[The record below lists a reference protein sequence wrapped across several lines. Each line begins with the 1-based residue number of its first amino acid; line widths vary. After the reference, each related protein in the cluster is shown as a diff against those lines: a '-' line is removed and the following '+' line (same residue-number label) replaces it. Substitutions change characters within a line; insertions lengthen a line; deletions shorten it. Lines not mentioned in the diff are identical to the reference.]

1 MLNST
6 TVTVKEHRVADPVKT
21 QGKHITQ
28 LLALCKETND
38 FVSNK
43 DQAKPGP
50 TAGPTTPPNQQ
61 GVQANTPRMVRP
73 GLADPFQPIRR
84 SRTYNSDTEDEQPR
98 RIKKEPCT
106 MSRGLM
112 SLTPFAKEGWK
123 ATQWLDRMLLWV
135 ALHCHQF
142 DKEEQMVNIIKGK
155 GSTLKTIQA
164 LGAQFKEAFANPD
177 AKQAAASELDWN
189 KEAYIA
195 QFTHGLHQIV
205 KELLSTKDNI
215 PKELETVFAVAI
227 KIGNT
232 CCENKE
238 NCPKKAETLGTS
250 TTSTSTT
257 TTHQVHLLEDPNYVT
272 LEERDCQWAS
282 GLCVK
287 CGQKSHGIKQCPY
300 RWKATIKET
309 TKVAEDKLGKE

>member
-1 MLNST
+1 MTLCPTRIKQSL
-6 TVTVKEHRVADPVKT
+6 D
-21 QGKHITQ
+21 QQ
-28 LLALCKETND
+28 LGLPPLQINKGSKPTLQEWLGLALQTPSSPSED
-38 FVSNK
+38 
-43 DQAKPGP
+43 PE
-50 TAGPTTPPNQQ
+50 PTTQTQ
-61 GVQANTPRMVRP
+61 RMSSQE
-73 GLADPFQPIRR
+73 GSRR
-84 SRTYNSDTEDEQPR
+84 SLAQCLGMELPNPYKGDTR
-98 RIKKEPCT
+98 
-106 MSRGLM
+106 
-112 SLTPFAKEGWK
+112 GWK

-215 PKELETVFAVAI
+215 PKELETVFA
-227 KIGNT
+227 
-232 CCENKE
+232 
-238 NCPKKAETLGTS
+238 AETLGTS